1 MRKDL
6 KNEGIIIEINSDYF
20 SLDNVSFN
28 FLKYAGLHVSVTRC
42 STYSTSCYYN
52 PSDLPQ

>member
-42 STYSTSCYYN
+42 SIYSTSCYYN